1 MQVTKSFHMDV
12 LPNITYWGTGN
23 KETDQIWS
31 GNYEFCMIF
40 KYLSHSKARFGNVLS
55 FWLKYFV
62 HLLNG

>member
-12 LPNITYWGTGN
+12 LANITYWGTGN
-23 KETDQIWS
+23 KETDQIRS

-55 FWLKYFV
+55 FWLKYFAHV
-62 HLLNG
+62 LNG